1 MASCWKRILLVSTGS
16 SILARACALKKAM
29 LFLDG
34 LTLRGINPRG
44 RRFTLKTN
52 FLLASLPEFHN
63 FWITLLGLPS
73 LAFALQQRY
82 TLLSRFAGTRLTLK
96 NPHAIGWQS
105 PAGIVDKIIKAYNF
119 LFNNSAVAERD
130 CLLI

>member
-34 LTLRGINPRG
+34 LTLRKPGLRG

-52 FLLASLPEFHN
+52 FLLASLPEFHR

-96 NPHAIGWQS
+96 NPHAIGWQF
-105 PAGIVDKIIKAYNF
+105 PAGIAGNYPAIF
-119 LFNNSAVAERD
+119 AE
-130 CLLI
+130 

>member
-52 FLLASLPEFHN
+52 FLLASLPEFHR

-73 LAFALQQRY
+73 LAFALQQSY

-96 NPHAIGWQS
+96 NPHAIGWQF
-105 PAGIVDKIIKAYNF
+105 PAGIAAKNQTNKNKICRLGLEKYP
-119 LFNNSAVAERD
+119 LYW
-130 CLLI
+130 